1 MDEQSF
7 KKAFEKRLLQ
17 ELLGKYERSGGFLGG
32 GEAQFTTRAKR
43 PQLSLQVA
51 PFGGDYGDE
60 MDFRKKEWMNETVT
74 ELERHGVVALAWQ
87 RYREGQDVAKVYL
100 VPEAVQKAYA
110 LADVTPKNEKTERM
124 LRLLKPLEEHPWE
137 WVRSWF
143 EKVAA
148 ALSSRKSGGLDLD
161 DPQGAVDLT
170 SVISALP
177 GLDADMPKRL
187 FSLSLFGDTKHFE
200 RHVESRLLSL
210 LRQHFSEDM
219 ERDEELL
226 ESVGIV
232 QNPAF
237 VYVCGPLR
245 LIVNDQATETGT
257 LPGGIALSQETV
269 RRIVRMEIAGAT
281 RIVTIENLT
290 SYHQWITRHGDR
302 QDLLT
307 VYTGGFPSRT
317 VQQFFAKLSKAAL
330 LADIPVFHWGDM
342 DVGGI
347 RIFEYMRHQYFPKL
361 APLYMNEEI
370 FLRYRDRGIPVSASY
385 LAKIAALADDAS
397 YWEWAGLLRL
407 MERMQIR
414 IEQENVVLDVDGLLA

>member
-7 KKAFEKRLLQ
+7 KEAFAKRLLQ

-32 GEAQFTTRAKR
+32 GEAQLVTRAKR
-43 PQLSLQVA
+43 PQLSLQVD
-51 PFGGDYGDE
+51 PFGEDYGDE
-60 MDFRKKEWMNETVT
+60 MDFRKKEWMNETVV
-74 ELERHGVVALAWQ
+74 ELERRGVLTLVWQ

-100 VPEAVQKAYA
+100 MPEAVHKAYS

-143 EKVAA
+143 EKIAA
-148 ALSSRKSGGLDLD
+148 ALSGRKSGGLDLD
-161 DPQGAVDLT
+161 DPQRASDLA
-170 SVISALP
+170 SVLCALP
-177 GLDADMPKRL
+177 GLDADVPKRL
-187 FSLSLFGDTKHFE
+187 FSLSMFGDTKYFE
-200 RHVESRLLSL
+200 RNVESSLLSL
-210 LRQHFSEDM
+210 LRQHYFSEGM

-237 VYVCGPLR
+237 VYVCGPLQ
-245 LIVNDQATETGT
+245 LIVNDRATETGT
-257 LPGGIALSQETV
+257 LPGGIALSQETI
-269 RRIVRMEIAGAT
+269 RRIVRMEIAGAA

-290 SYHQWITRHGDR
+290 SYHQWITRHADR

-317 VQQFFAKLSKAAL
+317 AQQFFAKLSKAAF

-361 APLYMNEEI
+361 TPLYMNEEI
-370 FLRYRDRGIPVSASY
+370 FLRYSDRGIPVSASY
-385 LAKIAALADDAS
+385 LAKIATLADDAS
-397 YWEWAGLLRL
+397 YGEWAGLLRL
-407 MERMQIR
+407 MEHMQIR
-414 IEQENVVLDVDGLLA
+414 IEQENVVPD